1 MWYLLLTLYLP
12 LQDREIMFRFD
23 DFRSK
28 APCILAKI
36 KLMEHHANLHKQTGR
51 KSFITKIQC
60 KSVELGE
67 HNKGETWTVTQD

>member
-1 MWYLLLTLYLP
+1 
-12 LQDREIMFRFD
+12 
-23 DFRSK
+23 
-28 APCILAKI
+28 
-36 KLMEHHANLHKQTGR
+36 MEHHANLHKQTGR